1 MEKWSLLGSTAL
13 VTGGTKGIGRGIV
26 EELGRLG
33 AAVHTCSR
41 TQSDLDKSLQ
51 QWRAAGLKVTGS
63 ICDVSSPADREKL
76 IEEVKSTFDGKLN
89 ILVCNAGTGV
99 VKPAVEQTAE
109 DYKFVMSTNLE
120 STFHL
125 CRLAHPLLKASG
137 NGSIVL
143 ISSVVGF
150 MAVDGLSVYGVTK
163 GAINQFTRSLACE
176 WARDNIRTNCVA
188 PGTIKTPMIEHAL
201 QDETFVAMETHRI
214 PAGRLGEPEE
224 VAALVA
230 FLCMSGARYINGQVI
245 CADGGRTANG
255 NF

>member
-1 MEKWSLLGSTAL
+1 M
-13 VTGGTKGIGRGIV
+13 
-26 EELGRLG
+26 
-33 AAVHTCSR
+33 
-41 TQSDLDKSLQ
+41 
-51 QWRAAGLKVTGS
+51 
-63 ICDVSSPADREKL
+63 
-76 IEEVKSTFDGKLN
+76 
-89 ILVCNAGTGV
+89 

-188 PGTIKTPMIEHAL
+188 PGTIKTPMIEHVTSKAL
-201 QDETFVAMETHRI
+201 TRSSSFCVLEA
-214 PAGRLGEPEE
+214 
-224 VAALVA
+224 
-230 FLCMSGARYINGQVI
+230 S
-245 CADGGRTANG
+245 
-255 NF
+255 